1 MKPIYRVIKH
11 KLYEKCNLKN
21 EYFTIQKQ
29 VNNLSFKW
37 WITVKA
43 TISHHEHDSTET
55 LTFNSEA
62 EAIKAIN
69 NLQNGSIPEGWVS
82 EVSTVIDFNKE
93 K

>member
-29 VNNLSFKW
+29 VNILRFKW
-37 WITVKA
+37 WRTVKA
-43 TISHHEHDSTET
+43 TIYTHDYSNTET
-55 LTFNSEA
+55 ITFNSEMD
-62 EAIKAIN
+62 AITAIN
-69 NLQNGSIPEGWVS
+69 NLQNGSIPEGWIS
-82 EVSTVIDFNKE
+82 EVSTIVDFNKE